1 MPGRIRAQYS
11 DLQQASQAFNN
22 EAHAIQSMANQL
34 KGRTEDL
41 HGKGWQGLGSDAYFK
56 EMEGTILPALK
67 RLETALS
74 STGGVMKQIHD
85 IFHNAEADVNQL
97 FTKREL

>member
-1 MPGRIRAQYS
+1 MPGRIRAHYN

-22 EAHAIQSMANQL
+22 EAHTIGSMYNQL

-41 HGKGWQGLGSDAYFK
+41 HGKGWQGLGSDAYFR
-56 EMEGTILPALK
+56 EMEGTVLPAIK
-67 RLETALS
+67 RLEAALNS
-74 STGGVMKQIHD
+74 MGSTIKQVHD
-85 IFHNAEADVNQL
+85 IFHNAESDVNQL

>member
-1 MPGRIRAQYS
+1 MAGRIRAQYS
-11 DLQQASQAFNN
+11 DLTQASQAFTN
-22 EAHAIQSMANQL
+22 EAHTIGSMYNQL

-67 RLETALS
+67 RLEGALNSMS
-74 STGGVMKQIHD
+74 STMKQVHD
-85 IFHNAEADVNQL
+85 LFHNAENDVNQL

>member
-1 MPGRIRAQYS
+1 MPGRIRAHYN

-22 EAHAIQSMANQL
+22 EGQAINSMYNQL

-41 HGKGWQGLGSDAYFK
+41 HGRGWRGLGSDAYFK
-56 EMEGTILPALK
+56 EMEGVVLPAIQ
-67 RLETALS
+67 RLEKALHS
-74 STGGVMKQIHD
+74 MADTIKKVHD
-85 IFHNAEADVNQL
+85 IFHNSENDVNQL

>member
-1 MPGRIRAQYS
+1 MPGKIRAQYN
-11 DLQQASQAFNN
+11 DIKQAGQAFSN
-22 EAHAIQSMANQL
+22 ESNAIQSMSNQL
-34 KGRTEDL
+34 KARTEDL

-67 RLETALS
+67 RLEAALNSMS
-74 STGGVMKQIHD
+74 STMKQVHD
-85 IFHNAEADVNQL
+85 LFHNAENDVNQL

>member
-1 MPGRIRAQYS
+1 MAGRIRAQYS
-11 DLQQASQAFNN
+11 DLTQASQAFTN
-22 EAHAIQSMANQL
+22 EAHTIGSMYNQL

-56 EMEGTILPALK
+56 EMEGTVLPAIK
-67 RLETALS
+67 RLEGALNS
-74 STGGVMKQIHD
+74 CGSTMKQVHY
-85 IFHNAEADVNQL
+85 IFHNAESDVNQL